1 MRNGRS
7 KSARSRGSAIFYLPL
22 STCSAHRRLSAAKYW
37 VLTKPDSRFTIHD
50 LRTQSASIG
59 GHLAALGLPGR
70 RGNTPAAWEPMS
82 FISDAAGQGVYNAL
96 FSVIVLRS
104 ESVTGINMVDI
115 LPGALTPSS
124 FISVNSPTCTAYPMP
139 SGNGTAPL
147 KASAAGT
154 ATPVGTPS
162 ANAARPPS
170 SLPPLQPAGC
180 SGSGTP
186 SIIFNADADH
196 LTQYAQLD
204 TGMRAGYS

>member
-1 MRNGRS
+1 LGSNE
-7 KSARSRGSAIFYLPL
+7 ARFAF
-22 STCSAHRRLSAAKYW
+22 
-37 VLTKPDSRFTIHD
+37 HD

-59 GHLAALGLPGR
+59 GQLAALGLPGR
-70 RGNTPAAWEPMS
+70 RGNTPAAREPVS

-96 FSVIVLRS
+96 FSVIVLPS

-139 SGNGTAPL
+139 SGNGTAL
-147 KASAAGT
+147 LNASAAGT

-162 ANAARPPS
+162 ANTARPPS
-170 SLPPLQPAGC
+170 SLSPLQPAGY
-180 SGSGTP
+180 SGSGIP
-186 SIIFNADADH
+186 LILFNADADH
-196 LTQYAQLD
+196 VTPYAQLD